1 MPEMPEVQ
9 GLVAFLRGR
18 AVGRTITRVSVAQ
31 IAALKTFDPPVQA
44 LQGAVVT
51 DVQRHGKFVD
61 IACGSANIDRAADTD
76 RAARPA
82 DNTDATDTTNAT
94 DTTDRAAAAASAA
107 AADRAD
113 TTDTNTTDT
122 NTPATT
128 DTTDTNTPATTDT
141 AADGADVH
149 LVFHL
154 AKAGWLRWYETLPTT
169 LIKPGRTPIALRVAL
184 DDGSGFDLTEAG
196 TKKSLAVSVVRD
208 PADVPGIARLGP
220 DPLDPN
226 FTRDTLAGLLE
237 GRRTQIKGVLRD
249 QSVIAGVGNAYSDEI
264 LHVARMSPYA
274 LAASLEPA
282 AVDTLFAAMHDTLD
296 EALAAAS
303 GKPPADLKDAKRR
316 GMRVHGRRGEPCP
329 VCGDTVRS
337 VFFADNSL
345 EYCATCQT
353 GGKVLAD
360 RRLSRLLK

>member
-9 GLVAFLRGR
+9 GLVEFLRGR
-18 AVGRTITRVSVAQ
+18 TIGRTVTKVSVAN
-31 IAALKTFDPPVQA
+31 IAALKTYDPPVDA
-44 LQGAVVT
+44 LVGAEIT
-51 DVQRHGKFVD
+51 GADRHGKF
-61 IACGSANIDRAADTD
+61 IDLR
-76 RAARPA
+76 
-82 DNTDATDTTNAT
+82 TTG
-94 DTTDRAAAAASAA
+94 
-107 AADRAD
+107 
-113 TTDTNTTDT
+113 
-122 NTPATT
+122 P
-128 DTTDTNTPATTDT
+128 
-141 AADGADVH
+141 H

-154 AKAGWLRWYETLPTT
+154 AKAGWLRFTETLSPT
-169 LIKPGRTPIALRVAL
+169 LIRPGKTPIALRVAL

-196 TKKSLAVSVVRD
+196 TKKSLAVYVVRE

-220 DPLDPN
+220 DPLDSG
-226 FTRDTLAGLLE
+226 FTRDAFAALLA

-249 QSVIAGVGNAYSDEI
+249 QSIIAGVGNAYSDEI
-264 LHVARMSPYA
+264 LHAAKMSPYA
-274 LAASLEPA
+274 LAAGLDDGEI
-282 AVDTLFAAMHDTLD
+282 DRLFAAMTDTLTD
-296 EALAAAS
+296 AVATAS

-316 GMRVHGRRGEPCP
+316 GMQVHGRRGETCP